1 MASANFKSCDFF
13 FLDKGCN
20 LDALAF
26 ADCACNSVAAETW
39 WGASPSFLTQC
50 INTCKF
56 QVLTKYSALS

>member
-26 ADCACNSVAAETW
+26 ADCACNSVAAESLRP
-39 WGASPSFLTQC
+39 GGEPLHLF
-50 INTCKF
+50 
-56 QVLTKYSALS
+56 